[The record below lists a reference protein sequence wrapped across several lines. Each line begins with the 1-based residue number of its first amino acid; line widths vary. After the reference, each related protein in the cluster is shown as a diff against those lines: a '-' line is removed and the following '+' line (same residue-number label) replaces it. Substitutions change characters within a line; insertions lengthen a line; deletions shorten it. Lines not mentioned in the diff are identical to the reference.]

1 MHCRYGTQAAGN
13 CKFKTAIKSFWEPFI
28 LEQLPNTFI
37 NTNTLT
43 IRLLKGDASLTQL
56 CKLYRLYK
64 TKILAFGVLTI

>member
-43 IRLLKGDASLTQL
+43 IRLLNKEMP
-56 CKLYRLYK
+56 
-64 TKILAFGVLTI
+64 V